1 VGIKPIKLQGSW
13 DEGFALDIHT
23 FSSTLIG
30 EDEYGHKRFDTVR
43 SEMGELIYQF
53 KNKNRYEKLSEIIAL
68 ARPFVESW
76 EALETVV
83 TVLPAPSTKTRSY
96 QPAQEIAK
104 RIAEIIGAYYVD
116 NVLNKQGSVQ
126 SKDLSAAE
134 KSQLKGTIQKKKS
147 ATREHSVLIIDD
159 LYESGGTLNDCVRV
173 LRTDKNIKYIY
184 VLAMTKTR
192 TSR

>member
-1 VGIKPIKLQGSW
+1 MGIKPIKLQGSW